1 MSVGRSRV
9 VGVTFERLQI
19 HGIQHCLIGCF
30 ENYGWD
36 GRLRE
41 TFGLCGFKRL
51 DPPSETETPAI
62 TGVKPGKLQL
72 RTRRHKVVALFFTER
87 QKFVGHDR
95 TKLVSASIVGMSST
109 ATIAVEASP
118 RISTT
123 GGKFL
128 AKDISF
134 GHTDRA

>member
-9 VGVTFERLQI
+9 VGVAFERLQI
-19 HGIQHCLIGCF
+19 YGIQHCLIGCF

-41 TFGLCGFKRL
+41 AFGLRGFKCL

-62 TGVKPGKLQL
+62 TGVEPGKLQL
-72 RTRRHKVVALFFTER
+72 RTRRHKVVALLSAER
-87 QKFVGHDR
+87 EEFVGHDR
-95 TKLVSASIVGMSST
+95 TKLVPPSVVGMGST
-109 ATIAVEASP
+109 AAIAGEASL
-118 RISTT
+118 RVSAT